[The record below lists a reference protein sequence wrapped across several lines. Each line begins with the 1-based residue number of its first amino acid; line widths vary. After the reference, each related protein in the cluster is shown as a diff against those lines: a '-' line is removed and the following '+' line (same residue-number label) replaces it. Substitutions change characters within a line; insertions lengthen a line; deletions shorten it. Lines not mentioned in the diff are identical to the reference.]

1 MKNLVITAFFLAF
14 SIPLIAQSIKIK
26 KEEAFVD
33 KDLYCYIERGGNI
46 MSVWT
51 YTVKGLDKTE
61 LIFMKSN
68 TIEIDESTSRVYYTV
83 TILETDETFEMEQT
97 LSFKKDLVK
106 GLYKYEVIKNNKIDE
121 EGLKRFK
128 QLFAEDFESQFKEE
142 AARLSGTSTVNV
154 NNGNTEDYVI
164 VERNTSWE
172 IFVINGVIKQ
182 QNVEIATYK
191 TETEAAAG
199 KIFKIVKIYNV
210 NNQLVAQLKFENFE
224 KEVSIITLK
233 DNKKYNVSS
242 KTNFEDDKIKESM
255 QLLIE
260 YLYI

>member
-1 MKNLVITAFFLAF
+1 
-14 SIPLIAQSIKIK
+14 
-26 KEEAFVD
+26 
-33 KDLYCYIERGGNI
+33 
-46 MSVWT
+46 
-51 YTVKGLDKTE
+51 
-61 LIFMKSN
+61 
-68 TIEIDESTSRVYYTV
+68 
-83 TILETDETFEMEQT
+83 
-97 LSFKKDLVK
+97 
-106 GLYKYEVIKNNKIDE
+106 
-121 EGLKRFK
+121 
-128 QLFAEDFESQFKEE
+128 
-142 AARLSGTSTVNV
+142 VNV

-242 KTNFEDDKIKESM
+242 KTNFEGDKIKESM